1 MTPTPQLNV
10 KQKLALF
17 CYSLLWLILAPF
29 TLCHFIVQY
38 LSKKSG
44 YSILRLS
51 RYGLLFTQKI
61 SKHGTL
67 IHCSSVGEVVAVQT
81 LVERLLKANP
91 EQNITIS
98 TSTTT
103 GAERVN
109 LLFGDRVKHVYF
121 PYDFP
126 LFVSSFIRHIQPTK
140 ILINEMEL
148 WPNFSRAC
156 NKAQIPLYVINGRM
170 SDKSKVTY
178 KKFPSLFLPMF
189 NSFKAICAQGQRDYD
204 NYLELGVNPN
214 KLFLT
219 NNIKFD
225 LSFSEA
231 DIKITEVIKNTFAI
245 GNRDILVGAS
255 THEPEEQLLIDA
267 YLPLLQQYPNLLLII
282 VPRHPQR
289 FEKVHQLLK
298 SQNIQ
303 VNLMSE
309 SKPCTDS
316 TQVLL
321 CNQMGKLR
329 AIYALADIAYVG
341 GSLADRGGHNAL
353 EPAAVGVPSLM
364 GPSRYNNPAICT
376 ALESANALRNVENA
390 ADIKSAFEDWLNNP
404 EQRKASGAAGKQ
416 VLEQNGGAIERTLNI
431 ISQQL

>member
-1 MTPTPQLNV
+1 MTPQLSL
-10 KQKLALF
+10 KQTLALF
-17 CYSLLWLILAPF
+17 CYSLLWLILTPF
-29 TLCHFIVQY
+29 TLCHFIVHY
-38 LSKKSG
+38 LRKKSG

-61 SKHGTL
+61 SKQGIL

-81 LVERLLKANP
+81 LVERLLDINP
-91 EQNITIS
+91 EQGIIIS

-109 LLFGDRVKHVYF
+109 LLFEGRVKHVYF

-126 LFVSSFIRHIQPTK
+126 LFVTSFIRRLAPKK

-156 NKAQIPLYVINGRM
+156 NKAQIPIYIINGRM

-178 KKFPSLFLPMF
+178 RKFPSLFSPMF
-189 NSFKAICAQGQRDYD
+189 ANFSAICAQGQRDYD
-204 NYLELGVNPN
+204 NYLDLGVDRNR
-214 KLFLT
+214 LFLT

-225 LSFSEA
+225 LSFSDT
-231 DIKITEVIKNTFAI
+231 DIKTTEVIKHTFTI
-245 GNRDILVGAS
+245 GHRDILVGAS
-255 THEPEEQLLIDA
+255 THAPEEQLLIDA
-267 YLPLLQQYPNLLLII
+267 YLPLIRQYPNLLLII

-289 FEKVHQLLK
+289 FEKVYQLLK
-298 SQNIQ
+298 GQNIQ

-309 SKPCTDS
+309 LKPCDDS

-329 AIYALADIAYVG
+329 AIYALADIAFVG

-353 EPAAVGVPSLM
+353 EPAAVGVPMIM
-364 GPSRYNNPAICT
+364 GPSRYNNPAICA
-376 ALESANALRNVENA
+376 ALESAKALRNVENTE
-390 ADIKSAFEDWLNNP
+390 DIKSAFQDWLNNP
-404 EQRKASGAAGKQ
+404 TQRKTAGAAGKQ
-416 VLEQNGGAIERTLNI
+416 VLEKNGGAIEKTLELI
-431 ISQQL
+431 YSS